1 MKETKIYFYKMI
13 VDNGGAPCVQD
24 GLLSLAICKPQIHST
39 IDTNDFIIGFGS
51 NVLDNKLIY
60 IAKITDKLLDGEY
73 YKQEKYFYRD
83 DCLYS
88 FDGQQYSRRENKKY
102 HIGNNTPTD
111 EGNDIVLLS
120 NNYRYFGNKSSD
132 DYKNKYP
139 QLKEIL
145 GNLKQGH
152 RVNHDNNTFEIL
164 EKMILDALAQ
174 KQLDGVQPL
183 HGDSNKSL
191 NCSEIED
198 SLECVLINIANNNL
212 KDGSI
217 K

>member
-24 GLLSLAICKPQIHST
+24 GLLSLAICKPQIRST

-88 FDGQQYSRRENKKY
+88 FDGQKYSRRENKKY

-120 NNYRYFGNKSSD
+120 NNYRYFGNKSSN

-139 QLKEIL
+139 IL
-145 GNLKQGH
+145 TKIINSLKQGH
-152 RVNHDNNTFEIL
+152 RLNHNTELFKELSQLID
-164 EKMILDALAQ
+164 ETFSQ
-174 KQLDGVQPL
+174 KQLNILQPL
-183 HGDSNKSL
+183 NYNKSL
-191 NCSEIED
+191 NCSSIEET
-198 SLECVLINIANNNL
+198 LECIER
-212 KDGSI
+212 KD
-217 K
+217 KE

>member
-1 MKETKIYFYKMI
+1 MQTKIYFYKMI

-24 GLLSLAICKPQIHST
+24 GLLSLAICKPQIRST

-120 NNYRYFGNKSSD
+120 NNYRYFGNKSSN

-139 QLKEIL
+139 IL
-145 GNLKQGH
+145 TKIINSLKQGH
-152 RVNHDNNTFEIL
+152 RLNHNTELFKELSQLID
-164 EKMILDALAQ
+164 ETFSQ
-174 KQLDGVQPL
+174 KQLNILQPL
-183 HGDSNKSL
+183 NYNKSL
-191 NCSEIED
+191 NCSSIEET
-198 SLECVLINIANNNL
+198 LECIER
-212 KDGSI
+212 KD
-217 K
+217 KE

>member
-1 MKETKIYFYKMI
+1 MQTKIYFYKMI
-13 VDNGGAPCVQD
+13 VDHGGAPCVQD
-24 GLLSLAICKPQIHST
+24 GLLSLAICKPQIRST

-120 NNYRYFGNKSSD
+120 NNYRYFGNKSSN

-139 QLKEIL
+139 IL
-145 GNLKQGH
+145 TKIINSLKQGH
-152 RVNHDNNTFEIL
+152 RLNHNTELFKELSQLID
-164 EKMILDALAQ
+164 ETFSQ
-174 KQLDGVQPL
+174 KQLNILQPL
-183 HGDSNKSL
+183 NYNKSL
-191 NCSEIED
+191 NCSSIEET
-198 SLECVLINIANNNL
+198 LECIER
-212 KDGSI
+212 KD
-217 K
+217 KE

>member
-1 MKETKIYFYKMI
+1 MQEIKTKIYFYKMI

-24 GLLSLAICKPQIHST
+24 GLLSLAICKPQIRST

-60 IAKITDKLLDGEY
+60 IAEVTNKLLDGEY
-73 YKQEKYFYRD
+73 YKQQEYFYRD

-88 FDGQQYSRRENKKY
+88 FDGQKYSRRENKKY

-120 NNYRYFGNKSSD
+120 DNYRYFGKKSND

-139 QLKEIL
+139 IL
-145 GNLKQGH
+145 TKIINSLKQGH
-152 RVNHDNNTFEIL
+152 RLNHNTELFKELSQLID
-164 EKMILDALAQ
+164 EKFSQ
-174 KQLDGVQPL
+174 KQLNILQPL
-183 HGDSNKSL
+183 NYNKSL
-191 NCSEIED
+191 NCSSIEET
-198 SLECVLINIANNNL
+198 LECIER
-212 KDGSI
+212 KD
-217 K
+217 KE

>member
-1 MKETKIYFYKMI
+1 MQTKIYFYKMI
-13 VDNGGAPCVQD
+13 VDNGGVPCVQD
-24 GLLSLAICKPQIHST
+24 GLLSLAICKPQIRST

-120 NNYRYFGNKSSD
+120 NNYRYFGNKSSNN
-132 DYKNKYP
+132 YKNKYP
-139 QLKEIL
+139 IL
-145 GNLKQGH
+145 TKIINSLKQGH
-152 RVNHDNNTFEIL
+152 RLNHNTELFKKLSQLIDETFS
-164 EKMILDALAQ
+164 Q
-174 KQLDGVQPL
+174 KQLNILQQL
-183 HGDSNKSL
+183 NYNKSL
-191 NCSEIED
+191 NCSSIEET
-198 SLECVLINIANNNL
+198 LECIER
-212 KDGSI
+212 KD
-217 K
+217 KE

>member
-1 MKETKIYFYKMI
+1 MQTKIYFYKMI

-24 GLLSLAICKPQIHST
+24 GLLSLAICKPQIRST

-120 NNYRYFGNKSSD
+120 NNYRYFGNKSSNN
-132 DYKNKYP
+132 YKNKYP
-139 QLKEIL
+139 IL
-145 GNLKQGH
+145 TKIINSLKQGH
-152 RVNHDNNTFEIL
+152 RLNHNTELFKELSQLID
-164 EKMILDALAQ
+164 ETFSQ
-174 KQLDGVQPL
+174 KQLNILQPL
-183 HGDSNKSL
+183 NYNKSL
-191 NCSEIED
+191 NCSSIEET
-198 SLECVLINIANNNL
+198 LECIER
-212 KDGSI
+212 KD
-217 K
+217 KE

>member
-1 MKETKIYFYKMI
+1 MQTKIYFYKMI

-88 FDGQQYSRRENKKY
+88 FNGQQYSRRENKKY

-120 NNYRYFGNKSSD
+120 NNYRYFGNKSSN

-139 QLKEIL
+139 IL
-145 GNLKQGH
+145 TKIINSLKQGH
-152 RVNHDNNTFEIL
+152 RLNHNTELFKELSQLID
-164 EKMILDALAQ
+164 ETFSQ
-174 KQLDGVQPL
+174 KQLNILQPL
-183 HGDSNKSL
+183 NYNKSL
-191 NCSEIED
+191 NCSSIEET
-198 SLECVLINIANNNL
+198 LECIER
-212 KDGSI
+212 KD
-217 K
+217 KE

>member
-24 GLLSLAICKPQIHST
+24 GLLSLAICKPQIRST

-120 NNYRYFGNKSSD
+120 NNYRYFGNKSSNN
-132 DYKNKYP
+132 YKNKYP
-139 QLKEIL
+139 IL
-145 GNLKQGH
+145 TKIINSLKQGH
-152 RVNHDNNTFEIL
+152 RLNHNTELFKELSQLID
-164 EKMILDALAQ
+164 ETFSQ
-174 KQLDGVQPL
+174 KQLNILQPL
-183 HGDSNKSL
+183 NYNKSL
-191 NCSEIED
+191 NCSSIEET
-198 SLECVLINIANNNL
+198 LECIER
-212 KDGSI
+212 KD
-217 K
+217 KE

>member
-1 MKETKIYFYKMI
+1 MQTKIYFYKMI

-24 GLLSLAICKPQIHST
+24 GLLSLAICKPQIRST

-120 NNYRYFGNKSSD
+120 NNYRYFGNKSSN
-132 DYKNKYP
+132 DYKKKISYFNK
-139 QLKEIL
+139 
-145 GNLKQGH
+145 
-152 RVNHDNNTFEIL
+152 NN
-164 EKMILDALAQ
+164 
-174 KQLDGVQPL
+174 
-183 HGDSNKSL
+183 
-191 NCSEIED
+191 
-198 SLECVLINIANNNL
+198 
-212 KDGSI
+212 
-217 K
+217 

>member
-24 GLLSLAICKPQIHST
+24 GLLSLAICKPQIRST

-88 FDGQQYSRRENKKY
+88 FDGQQYSRREDKKY
-102 HIGNNTPTD
+102 HISNNTPND

-120 NNYRYFGNKSSD
+120 DNYRYFGKKSND

-145 GNLKQGH
+145 ENLKQGH

-164 EKMILDALAQ
+164 EKMILDVFTQ
-174 KQLDGVQPL
+174 KQLDNLLPL
-183 HGDSNKSL
+183 HSSKDKSL
-191 NCSEIED
+191 SCNEIED
-198 SLECVLINIANNNL
+198 TLECVVNEYC
-212 KDGSI
+212 K
-217 K
+217 

>member
-1 MKETKIYFYKMI
+1 MKEIKTKIYFYKMI

-24 GLLSLAICKPQIHST
+24 GLLSLAICKPQIRST
-39 IDTNDFIIGFGS
+39 IDIDNFIIGFGS

-60 IAKITDKLLDGEY
+60 IAEVTNKLLDGEY
-73 YKQEKYFYRD
+73 YKQQEYSYRN

-120 NNYRYFGNKSSD
+120 DNYRYFGKKSND

-139 QLKEIL
+139 IL
-145 GNLKQGH
+145 TKIINSLKQGH
-152 RVNHDNNTFEIL
+152 RLNHNTELFKKLSQLIDETFS
-164 EKMILDALAQ
+164 Q
-174 KQLDGVQPL
+174 KQLNILQPL
-183 HGDSNKSL
+183 NYNKSL
-191 NCSEIED
+191 NCSSIEET
-198 SLECVLINIANNNL
+198 LECIER
-212 KDGSI
+212 KD
-217 K
+217 KE

>member
-24 GLLSLAICKPQIHST
+24 GLLSLAICKPQIRST

-120 NNYRYFGNKSSD
+120 NNYRYFGNKSSN

-139 QLKEIL
+139 IL
-145 GNLKQGH
+145 TKIINSLKQGH
-152 RVNHDNNTFEIL
+152 RLNHNTELFKELSQLID
-164 EKMILDALAQ
+164 ETFSQ
-174 KQLDGVQPL
+174 KQLNILQPL
-183 HGDSNKSL
+183 NYNKSL
-191 NCSEIED
+191 NCSSIEET
-198 SLECVLINIANNNL
+198 LECIER
-212 KDGSI
+212 KD
-217 K
+217 KE

>member
-1 MKETKIYFYKMI
+1 MQTKIYFYKMI

-24 GLLSLAICKPQIHST
+24 GLLSLAICKPQIRST

-120 NNYRYFGNKSSD
+120 NNYRYFGNKSSN
-132 DYKNKYP
+132 DYKKKYP
-139 QLKEIL
+139 IL
-145 GNLKQGH
+145 TKIINSLKQGH
-152 RVNHDNNTFEIL
+152 RLNHNTELFKELSQLID
-164 EKMILDALAQ
+164 ETFSQ
-174 KQLDGVQPL
+174 KQLNILQPL
-183 HGDSNKSL
+183 NYNKSL
-191 NCSEIED
+191 NCSSIEET
-198 SLECVLINIANNNL
+198 LECIER
-212 KDGSI
+212 KD
-217 K
+217 KE

>member
-1 MKETKIYFYKMI
+1 MLKMEETKIYFYKMI
-13 VDNGGAPCVQD
+13 VDNGGAPCVKD
-24 GLLSLAICKPQIHST
+24 GLLSLAICKPQIRST

-60 IAKITDKLLDGEY
+60 IAEVTNKLLDGEY

-88 FDGQQYSRRENKKY
+88 FDGKKYSRRENKKY

-120 NNYRYFGNKSSD
+120 NNYRYFGNKSSN

-139 QLKEIL
+139 IL
-145 GNLKQGH
+145 TKIINSLKQGH
-152 RVNHDNNTFEIL
+152 RLNHNTELFKKLSQLIDETFS
-164 EKMILDALAQ
+164 Q
-174 KQLDGVQPL
+174 KQLNILQPL
-183 HGDSNKSL
+183 NYNKSL
-191 NCSEIED
+191 NCSSIEET
-198 SLECVLINIANNNL
+198 LECIER
-212 KDGSI
+212 KD
-217 K
+217 KE

>member
-1 MKETKIYFYKMI
+1 MKEIKTKIYFYKMI
-13 VDNGGAPCVQD
+13 LDNGGAPCVQD
-24 GLLSLAICKPQIHST
+24 GLLSLAICKPQIRST
-39 IDTNDFIIGFGS
+39 IDIDNFIIGFGS

-60 IAKITDKLLDGEY
+60 IAQITDKLLDGEY

-120 NNYRYFGNKSSD
+120 NNYRYFGNKSSN

-139 QLKEIL
+139 IL
-145 GNLKQGH
+145 TKIINSLKQGH
-152 RVNHDNNTFEIL
+152 RLNHNTELFKELSQLID
-164 EKMILDALAQ
+164 ETFSQ
-174 KQLDGVQPL
+174 KQLNILQPL
-183 HGDSNKSL
+183 NYNKSL
-191 NCSEIED
+191 NCSSIEET
-198 SLECVLINIANNNL
+198 LECIER
-212 KDGSI
+212 KD
-217 K
+217 KE

>member
-1 MKETKIYFYKMI
+1 MI

-24 GLLSLAICKPQIHST
+24 GLLSLAICKPQIRST

-120 NNYRYFGNKSSD
+120 NNYRYFGNKSSNN
-132 DYKNKYP
+132 YKNKYP
-139 QLKEIL
+139 IL
-145 GNLKQGH
+145 TKIINSLKQGH
-152 RVNHDNNTFEIL
+152 RLNHNTELFKELSQLID
-164 EKMILDALAQ
+164 ETFSQ
-174 KQLDGVQPL
+174 KQLNILQPL
-183 HGDSNKSL
+183 NYNKSL
-191 NCSEIED
+191 NCSSIEET
-198 SLECVLINIANNNL
+198 LECIER
-212 KDGSI
+212 KD
-217 K
+217 KE

>member
-24 GLLSLAICKPQIHST
+24 GLLSLAICKPQIRST

-120 NNYRYFGNKSSD
+120 NNYRYFGNKSSN
-132 DYKNKYP
+132 DYKKKYP
-139 QLKEIL
+139 IL
-145 GNLKQGH
+145 TKIINSLKQGH
-152 RVNHDNNTFEIL
+152 RLNHNTELFKELSQLID
-164 EKMILDALAQ
+164 ETFSQ
-174 KQLDGVQPL
+174 KQLNILQPL
-183 HGDSNKSL
+183 NYNKSL
-191 NCSEIED
+191 NCSSIEET
-198 SLECVLINIANNNL
+198 LECIER
-212 KDGSI
+212 KD
-217 K
+217 KE

>member
-1 MKETKIYFYKMI
+1 MLKMEETKIYFYKMI

-24 GLLSLAICKPQIHST
+24 GLLSLAICKPQIRST
-39 IDTNDFIIGFGS
+39 IDIDNFIIGFGS

-88 FDGQQYSRRENKKY
+88 FDGQQYSLREDKKY
-102 HIGNNTPTD
+102 HISNNTPTD

-120 NNYRYFGNKSSD
+120 DNYRYFGNKSSN

-139 QLKEIL
+139 IL
-145 GNLKQGH
+145 TKIINSLKQGH
-152 RVNHDNNTFEIL
+152 RLNHNTELFKELSQLID
-164 EKMILDALAQ
+164 ETFSQ
-174 KQLDGVQPL
+174 KQLNILQPL
-183 HGDSNKSL
+183 NYNKSL
-191 NCSEIED
+191 NCSSIEET
-198 SLECVLINIANNNL
+198 LECIER
-212 KDGSI
+212 KD
-217 K
+217 KE

>member
-24 GLLSLAICKPQIHST
+24 GLLSLAICKPQIRST

-88 FDGQQYSRRENKKY
+88 FNGQQYSRRENKKY

-120 NNYRYFGNKSSD
+120 NNYRYFGNKSSN

-139 QLKEIL
+139 IL
-145 GNLKQGH
+145 TKIINSLKQGH
-152 RVNHDNNTFEIL
+152 RLNHNTELFKELSQLID
-164 EKMILDALAQ
+164 ETFSQ
-174 KQLDGVQPL
+174 KQLNILQPL
-183 HGDSNKSL
+183 NYNKSL
-191 NCSEIED
+191 NCSSIEET
-198 SLECVLINIANNNL
+198 LECIER
-212 KDGSI
+212 KD
-217 K
+217 KE

>member
-1 MKETKIYFYKMI
+1 MQTKIYFYKMI

-88 FDGQQYSRRENKKY
+88 FNGQQYSRRENKKY

-120 NNYRYFGNKSSD
+120 NNYRYFGNKSSN

-139 QLKEIL
+139 IL
-145 GNLKQGH
+145 TKIINSLKQGH
-152 RVNHDNNTFEIL
+152 RLNHNTELFKELSQLID
-164 EKMILDALAQ
+164 ETYSQ
-174 KQLDGVQPL
+174 KQLNILQPL
-183 HGDSNKSL
+183 NYNKSL
-191 NCSEIED
+191 NCSSIEET
-198 SLECVLINIANNNL
+198 LECIER
-212 KDGSI
+212 KD
-217 K
+217 KE

>member
-1 MKETKIYFYKMI
+1 MI

-24 GLLSLAICKPQIHST
+24 GLLSLAICKPQIRST

-120 NNYRYFGNKSSD
+120 NNYRYFGNKSSN

-139 QLKEIL
+139 IL
-145 GNLKQGH
+145 TKIINSLKQGH
-152 RVNHDNNTFEIL
+152 RLNHNTELFKELSQLID
-164 EKMILDALAQ
+164 ETFSQ
-174 KQLDGVQPL
+174 KQLNILQPL
-183 HGDSNKSL
+183 NYNKSL
-191 NCSEIED
+191 NCSSIEET
-198 SLECVLINIANNNL
+198 LECIER
-212 KDGSI
+212 KD
-217 K
+217 KE

>member
-1 MKETKIYFYKMI
+1 MKEIKIKIYFYKMI

-24 GLLSLAICKPQIHST
+24 GLLSLAICKPQIRST

-60 IAKITDKLLDGEY
+60 IAQTTDKLLDGEY

-88 FDGQQYSRRENKKY
+88 FNGQQYSPRENKKY

-120 NNYRYFGNKSSD
+120 NNCRYFGNKSSN

-139 QLKEIL
+139 IL
-145 GNLKQGH
+145 TKIINSLKQGH
-152 RVNHDNNTFEIL
+152 RPNHNTELFKE
-164 EKMILDALAQ
+164 LAELIDETFSQ
-174 KQLDGVQPL
+174 KQL
-183 HGDSNKSL
+183 
-191 NCSEIED
+191 
-198 SLECVLINIANNNL
+198 NIL
-212 KDGSI
+212 TH
-217 K
+217 

>member
-1 MKETKIYFYKMI
+1 MLKMEETKIYFYKMI

-24 GLLSLAICKPQIHST
+24 GLLSLAICKPQIRST
-39 IDTNDFIIGFGS
+39 IDTKDFIIGFGS
-51 NVLDNKLIY
+51 NALNNKLIY

-120 NNYRYFGNKSSD
+120 NNYRYFGNKSSN

-139 QLKEIL
+139 IL
-145 GNLKQGH
+145 TKIINSLKQGH
-152 RVNHDNNTFEIL
+152 RLNHNTELFKELSQLID
-164 EKMILDALAQ
+164 ETFSQ
-174 KQLDGVQPL
+174 KQLNILQPL
-183 HGDSNKSL
+183 NYNKSL
-191 NCSEIED
+191 NCSSIEET
-198 SLECVLINIANNNL
+198 LECIER
-212 KDGSI
+212 KD
-217 K
+217 KE